1 MSMITL
7 ARNTGY
13 AFGENR
19 LTMVA
24 AIILALLA
32 LCAILGPYIAPY
44 DPLVTSATTKLARP
58 SALHPFGTDAL
69 GRDILSRVIVATRLD
84 LGMAVSAVAL
94 SFVLGLTLGSLAGYF
109 GGWDDRLVG
118 RAPAPIIAV
127 PPFL

>member
-1 MSMITL
+1 MSLVTL

-19 LTMVA
+19 LTLVA

-32 LCAILGPYIAPY
+32 LCAIFGPSIAPY
-44 DPLVTSATTKLARP
+44 DPLTTSATTKLARP

-94 SFVLGLTLGSLAGYF
+94 SFVAGLAARATARSFRGR
-109 GGWDDRLVG
+109 GGK
-118 RAPAPIIAV
+118 
-127 PPFL
+127 